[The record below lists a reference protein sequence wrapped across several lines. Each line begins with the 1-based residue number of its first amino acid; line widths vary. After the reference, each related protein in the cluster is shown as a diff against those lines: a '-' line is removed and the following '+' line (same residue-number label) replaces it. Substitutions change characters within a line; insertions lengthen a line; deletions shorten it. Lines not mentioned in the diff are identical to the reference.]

1 MSQEL
6 SITFMNGKVG
16 VTCMCDVQ
24 EIMDNE
30 PIQIIPNLYL
40 GSRYASFNRKSL
52 NRLNV
57 KYVVNCSRFDYVFY
71 TVRASI
77 KLLTV

>member
-16 VTCMCDVQ
+16 VTCICDVK

-40 GSRYASFNRKSL
+40 GSKYASFNRNSL

-57 KYVVNCSRFDYVFY
+57 KYVVNCSRHDYVFY